1 MAAPV
6 RNRAVKTLPYF
17 PFMLF
22 PNGCP
27 GPCCTKSRFFTWLGI
42 RRAGCYNLRVQN
54 LPGTVYGRADPF
66 MATHWSVIVAAGKT
80 QADPEI
86 ASAALAQ
93 LCQTYWPPLYNYVR
107 SRGHSVHDAQDLTQ
121 GFFAYLIEHKIHLRA
136 DRQLG
141 KFRCFLLASLKH
153 FLSHAREREQTLK
166 RGGGREFV
174 SFDEGRAE
182 EAESL
187 FQTHISAKT
196 GAVRED
202 ILFEKTWAET
212 LVETALSRLAAAYKA
227 EGKENL
233 FEKFKTFLAV
243 GSDPLPS
250 YPELAAG
257 LAVTESTV
265 RSHVT
270 RLRARY
276 REMLRAE
283 VRRTVDTESEVDDE
297 LRELLRILIEK

>member
-1 MAAPV
+1 M
-6 RNRAVKTLPYF
+6 
-17 PFMLF
+17 
-22 PNGCP
+22 
-27 GPCCTKSRFFTWLGI
+27 
-42 RRAGCYNLRVQN
+42 QN

-66 MATHWSVIVAAGKT
+66 TATQWSVIVAAGKT
-80 QADPEI
+80 QAEPEI

-93 LCQTYWPPLYNYVR
+93 LCQTYWPPLYTYVR
-107 SRGHSVHDAQDLTQ
+107 SRGYSVHDAQDLTQ

-141 KFRCFLLASLKH
+141 KFRSFLLASLKN

-182 EAESL
+182 EAETL
-187 FQTHISAKT
+187 FQTHCSA
-196 GAVRED
+196 GANAIPED
-202 ILFEKTWAET
+202 KLFEKTWAET
-212 LVETALSRLAAAYKA
+212 LVETAMGRLAAAYKA

-233 FEKFKTFLAV
+233 FEKFRTFLAV
-243 GSDPLPS
+243 GAAPLPAYS
-250 YPELAAG
+250 DLAAG
-257 LAVTESTV
+257 MAVTESTI

-283 VRRTVDTESEVDDE
+283 VRRTVDTESEIDDE
-297 LRELLRILIEK
+297 LRELLRVLIEN